1 MKNEQV
7 TCGDGRL
14 VADVSLAGEGV
25 VAIWHGIRPEGR
37 ADFYEWHNREHM
49 PERVGIPGFL
59 RGRRYIAH
67 EGAPE
72 FFTLYETATPEVL
85 EGADYLARLNA
96 PTEWTRRATRHFTDT
111 SRSLCRVALS
121 LGRGAGGWLMTW
133 RYDVAQAREDE
144 QRTRLEPVLH
154 EIAQAPGIV
163 GAHLCIADAK
173 ASAIETEEKK
183 GRPKNA
189 VPGWVVLA
197 EGGTERDALPAA
209 CRRLMTPAFFTGA
222 GALPGV
228 QRGLYQLQ
236 NAILPAC

>member
-1 MKNEQV
+1 M
-7 TCGDGRL
+7 
-14 VADVSLAGEGV
+14 
-25 VAIWHGIRPEGR
+25 
-37 ADFYEWHNREHM
+37 
-49 PERVGIPGFL
+49 
-59 RGRRYIAH
+59 
-67 EGAPE
+67 
-72 FFTLYETATPEVL
+72 
-85 EGADYLARLNA
+85 
-96 PTEWTRRATRHFTDT
+96 
-111 SRSLCRVALS
+111 
-121 LGRGAGGWLMTW
+121 
-133 RYDVAQAREDE
+133 
-144 QRTRLEPVLH
+144 
-154 EIAQAPGIV
+154 